1 MRFHVELRTEDP
13 ELTEILREVRNK
25 AKFVKKAL
33 KHYVCSKQ
41 GKETFRVMSKREIRD
56 TGSVKKGTES
66 QGPENRSPF
75 VPEKKIKSTYDLD
88 KFL

>member
-13 ELTEILREVRNK
+13 ELIEILREVRNR

-41 GKETFRVMSKREIRD
+41 GRETFRVMSKREIRD
-56 TGSVKKGTES
+56 IVSVKKRMEAQS
-66 QGPENRSPF
+66 PEDRSPS
-75 VPEKKIKSTYDLD
+75 VPEKKIKSTYDID
-88 KFL
+88 NFL